1 MSSSSW
7 ERLGSVVTSER
18 VRRGYRS
25 LASFAAA
32 AGLSTSTLD
41 NIEHGRKTSYDP
53 TTVAAL
59 ERALGWRSGSVSR
72 VLRGLEPLP
81 DGDPDLT
88 AILDAWPRLSSGS
101 KRMLRILA
109 VEAARTED

>member
-1 MSSSSW
+1 MSSSPW

-41 NIEHGRKTSYDP
+41 SIEHGRKSSYDP
-53 TTVAAL
+53 TTIAAL
-59 ERALGWRSGSVSR
+59 ERVLGWRSGSVYR
-72 VLRGLEPLP
+72 VIQGLDPLP

-88 AILDAWPRLSSGS
+88 AIIDAWPRLSSGS
-101 KRMLRILA
+101 KRILRILA
-109 VEAARTED
+109 MEAARAEE